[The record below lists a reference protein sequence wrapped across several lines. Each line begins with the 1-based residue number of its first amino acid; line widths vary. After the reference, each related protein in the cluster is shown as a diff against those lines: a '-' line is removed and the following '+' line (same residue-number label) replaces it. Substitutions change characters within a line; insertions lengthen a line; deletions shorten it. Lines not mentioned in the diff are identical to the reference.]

1 MAPPKPS
8 STAARASITPKRIVV
23 VGAGIVG
30 VATGLHLQRD
40 GHHVTLIDPTP
51 PGHGT
56 SFGNAGSIAIGS
68 VYPTGSPGNWK
79 QMPRMLVDPAS
90 PLNIRWSYLPRMAP
104 WLLRFLA
111 ASTPGRVEE
120 ISKHLWALSKDA
132 MAAHKTLI
140 DLSGAHDIV
149 RPVGWLKVYSSQASF
164 DKTADERA
172 VKTRRGVNI
181 EILSAD
187 ELRQLE
193 PGLSPRFTHAAYE
206 PDNGFV
212 SQPVKLTEAYFKRFR
227 DLGGSWVAE
236 TVRRFDIGPDGVEKV
251 VTDLGMHAC
260 DAVVV
265 CAGARSHRIAAM
277 LGRAVPLDTERG
289 YHLNLNVTAGP
300 ELRRPTVFGD
310 HGFVLAPMRDG
321 LRLTTGAEFAGVDA
335 PPDFRRVYR
344 MLPHAKAAL
353 PGLEVEVTREWL
365 GFRPSTPD
373 SVPVIG
379 RSPEQANVYYGF
391 GHGHIGLTL
400 AARTGELIADLVAGR
415 DPGLDLTPYRIDRF

>member
-1 MAPPKPS
+1 MTPAAGNI
-8 STAARASITPKRIVV
+8 STAPKRILVI
-23 VGAGIVG
+23 GAGIVG
-30 VATGLHLQRD
+30 VATGLHLQRG
-40 GHHVTLIDPTP
+40 GHHVTLVDPAP

-79 QMPRMLVDPAS
+79 QVPKMLVDPAS
-90 PLNIRWSYLPRMAP
+90 PLNIRWSHVPHMVP
-104 WLLRFLA
+104 WLMRFLA

-140 DLSGAHDIV
+140 DLAGAHDIV

-164 DKTADERA
+164 DKTADERLVLA
-172 VKTRRGVNI
+172 RRGVNF
-181 EILSAD
+181 EVLNRD

-193 PGLSPRFTHAAYE
+193 PGLSPTFTHAYHQ

-212 SQPVKLTEAYFKRFR
+212 SQPIKLTEAYFKRFR
-227 DLGGSWVAE
+227 DLGGTWVAE
-236 TVRRFDIGPDGVEKV
+236 KVRRFEIGSGGVETV
-251 VTDLGMHAC
+251 VTDLGMHDC

-265 CAGARSHRIAAM
+265 CAGARSHEITAM

-300 ELRRPTVFGD
+300 ELRRPTVIGD
-310 HGFVLAPMRDG
+310 HGFVLAPMQDG
-321 LRLTTGAEFAGVDA
+321 LRLTTGAEFAGIDA
-335 PPDFRRVYR
+335 PPDFQRVYR

-373 SVPVIG
+373 SVPVVG
-379 RSPEQANVYYGF
+379 RSPDQANVFYNF

-400 AARTGELIADLVAGR
+400 SARTGALIADLVAGR
-415 DPGLDLTPYRIDRF
+415 ATDVDLAPYRIDRF

>member
-1 MAPPKPS
+1 MTASTS
-8 STAARASITPKRIVV
+8 SGPKRVV
-23 VGAGIVG
+23 VIGAGIVG

-40 GHHVTLIDPTP
+40 GHQVTLIDPVP

-79 QMPRMLVDPAS
+79 QVPRMLVDPAS
-90 PLNIRWSYLPRMAP
+90 PLNIQLSHLPRMAP
-104 WLLRFLA
+104 WLMRFLA
-111 ASTPGRVEE
+111 ASTPSRVED

-132 MAAHKTLI
+132 MTAHKTLI
-140 DLSGAHDIV
+140 DLSDAHDIV
-149 RPVGWLKVYSSQASF
+149 RPLGWLKVYSSQASF

-172 VKTRRGVNI
+172 VKTRRGVTI
-181 EILSAD
+181 EILNAE

-193 PGLSPRFTHAAYE
+193 PALSPRFTHGAFE

-212 SQPVKLTEAYFKRFR
+212 SQPVKLTEAYFNRFR
-227 DLGGSWVAE
+227 DLGGTWVAE
-236 TVRRFDIGPDGVEKV
+236 KVRRFKLGPHGVQNV
-251 VTDLGMHAC
+251 VTDLAMHAC

-265 CAGARSHRIAAM
+265 CAGARSHEIAAM
-277 LGRAVPLDTERG
+277 LGRSVPLDTERG

-300 ELRRPTVFGD
+300 ELRRPTVIGD
-310 HGFVLAPMRDG
+310 HGFVLAPMQDG

-344 MLPHAKAAL
+344 MLPYAKQAL
-353 PGLEVEVTREWL
+353 PGLEAEVTREWL

-379 RSPEQANVYYGF
+379 ASPDQANVFYNF

-400 AARTGELIADLVAGR
+400 SARTGELIAQLVSGQALDVDLE
-415 DPGLDLTPYRIDRF
+415 PYRVDRF